1 MPRVIPQM
9 RPRASGRHCGEPSP
23 VRAGT
28 KWTPPVDSTLVGERA
43 RSPPPTRSRRAR
55 REATASPRRPR
66 APSPRRRTRAARPE
80 RPRQPS
86 STGRRRAGPR
96 RSPRLTST
104 NVPVPYVAFASPGAK
119 QPWPKRAA
127 CWSPAIP
134 ATGSVTP
141 RNDASA
147 ARPGRGDD
155 LGEHG
160 AIDPEQG
167 EQLVVPLARREI
179 EQHRPRRVRHVGDV
193 RRPARQLPHEPRVD
207 RPERELRLRLLD
219 PRQDPLELRRRE
231 VRVGDEPGSLADQRG
246 RQLRAALGGAPV
258 LPDDRGMHRRAG
270 TPLPDDG
277 RLALVRDPDRR
288 RARERP
294 HQRRRAP
301 RPRSARRS
309 PRSPPGRAR
318 PSRARGKCCRISRYP
333 RPSTR
338 SSGST
343 TRHVVPVVPWSIA
356 RITG

>member
-1 MPRVIPQM
+1 M
-9 RPRASGRHCGEPSP
+9 
-23 VRAGT
+23 
-28 KWTPPVDSTLVGERA
+28 
-43 RSPPPTRSRRAR
+43 
-55 REATASPRRPR
+55 
-66 APSPRRRTRAARPE
+66 
-80 RPRQPS
+80 
-86 STGRRRAGPR
+86 
-96 RSPRLTST
+96 
-104 NVPVPYVAFASPGAK
+104 PVPYVAFASPGAK
-119 QPWPKRAA
+119 QPWPKSAA

-147 ARPGRGDD
+147 ADPGRGDD
-155 LGEHG
+155 LGKHG
-160 AIDPEQG
+160 AVDPEQG

-231 VRVGDEPGSLADQRG
+231 VRVGDEPRSLADQRG

-258 LPDDRGMHRRAG
+258 LPDDRGMHRPAG
-270 TPLPDDG
+270 APLPDDG

-318 PSRARGKCCRISRYP
+318 PSRARGSAAGSRDTRARPCAARGRRRGTSCRSSPGRWPGSRARP
-333 RPSTR
+333 GGAGSPSARARAASRAGACAGRSRRGSRPSSRRGAAARR
-338 SSGST
+338 SPCTCSRGRSAAAP
-343 TRHVVPVVPWSIA
+343 RA
-356 RITG
+356 RAA